1 MTIFVLSPCK
11 LTVQILYDISY
22 GRNECDVETE
32 NYALRIIAQRLIFTL
47 PLAVA
52 SIYGQ
57 QASPPEQQL
66 AFQPYHASG
75 MYETGDTVGWIVHA
89 RSRCAYLCL

>member
-1 MTIFVLSPCK
+1 MLC
-11 LTVQILYDISY
+11 
-22 GRNECDVETE
+22 
-32 NYALRIIAQRLIFTL
+32 RIMAQRLIFTL

-75 MYETGDTVGWIVHA
+75 MYETGDTVGWIVTPGHV
-89 RSRCAYLCL
+89 RFSKRIEGTVPLAY